1 MVNMKNCTPLNYLTP
16 CRTLSSPKEFFF
28 VFFFYMSN
36 TVSLMQRLLGIPSQF
51 LLNYKRISCFTK
63 LMTGT

>member
-1 MVNMKNCTPLNYLTP
+1 MKNCTPLNYLIP
-16 CRTLSSPKEFFF
+16 CRTLSSPKEFCF
-28 VFFFYMSN
+28 VFLMSN

-51 LLNYKRISCFTK
+51 LLNYKRISYFTK